1 MKSIIYQKTYSMIDT
16 FVDTVSQTSDT
27 VPPLSFDDFMNKAN
41 DVQLEYIAERE
52 IEVQSFINT
61 AIHISNVFQLD
72 LTVEKDDECVSA
84 TFTVESGPCP
94 ESLKPLFILAD
105 RYFFTVRKD
114 YRLILSLDYYTHRV
128 YRNGRLIAPIN
139 WEDIL

>member
-1 MKSIIYQKTYSMIDT
+1 MKSIIYQKTHPMIDT

-27 VPPLSFDDFMNKAN
+27 VPPLSFDDFMKKAN

-72 LTVEKDDECVSA
+72 VTVEKNDECISA
-84 TFTVESGPCP
+84 TFTVEGGPCP
-94 ESLKPLFILAD
+94 EALKPLFILAD
-105 RYFFTVRKD
+105 RYFFTVCKD
-114 YRLILSLDYYTHRV
+114 YRLMISLDYYTHRV
-128 YRNGRLIAPIN
+128 YRNGRLLAPIN
-139 WEDIL
+139 WEDTL